1 MTGAA
6 YSLPVPSGDPY
17 VPGRGDVSFE
27 VTHYDLDLDYKMSSN
42 RLSGKAVLEVVA
54 VAPLAKLHLDLAG
67 LRVSKVSVDGI
78 PVKWSHRDQR
88 LNVAL
93 PQRLSP
99 DDRVTVAV
107 TYAGTPA
114 PVRSPWGEVGW
125 EELDDGV
132 LVASQPTGAPTWFPC
147 NDHPRSKAT
156 YRIAIECDS
165 PYEVV
170 ATGALTDRRVRGS
183 RTRRVFEQRRPMA
196 TYLAAVHAGQYE
208 QVTLAAGPV
217 PQRVVLPAGVKAQV
231 LADLRSQP
239 RMMSFF
245 TEVFGRYPFDDYT
258 VVVTADDLEIPL
270 EAQGM
275 ATFGQNWLRGRGAQ
289 ERLVAHE
296 LAHQWFGNSLTIES
310 WSDIWLNEGFA
321 CYAEWLWSEASGA
334 ATTDA
339 LAEGHR
345 SQLAALPQNLV
356 LADPG
361 PRLMFD
367 DRVYKRGA
375 LVLHALRRHL
385 GDDTFFALVRAWVA
399 AGEHGSV
406 STAGFVDLVLAHDDR
421 PAVHELLDAWLWQ
434 TPLPLLPAATRA

>member
-1 MTGAA
+1 MAFA
-6 YSLPVPSGDPY
+6 
-17 VPGRGDVSFE
+17 

-54 VAPLAKLHLDLAG
+54 LAPVAKLHLDLAG
-67 LRVSKVSVDGI
+67 LRVTKVSVDATS
-78 PVKWSHRDQR
+78 VKWAHRDQR
-88 LNVAL
+88 LTVTL
-93 PQRLSP
+93 RRRLVV
-99 DDRVTVAV
+99 DERVTVAI

-114 PVRSPWGEVGW
+114 PVRSPWGKVGW

-170 ATGALTDRRVRGS
+170 ATGVLTAKRVRGS
-183 RTRRVFEQRRPMA
+183 RTRRVFEQRHAMA
-196 TYLAAVHAGQYE
+196 TYLVAVHAGHYE

-217 PQRVVLPAGVKAQV
+217 PQRVVLPAAVKAPV
-231 LADLRSQP
+231 LTDLECQP

-245 TEVFGRYPFDDYT
+245 TQVFGRYPFDDYT
-258 VVVTADDLEIPL
+258 VVVTADELEIPL

-275 ATFGQNWLRGRGAQ
+275 ATFGPNWLRGRGAE

-296 LAHQWFGNSLTIES
+296 LAHQWFGNSLTITA

-321 CYAEWLWSEASGA
+321 CYAEWLWSEAAGA
-334 ATTDA
+334 ATADA
-339 LAEGHR
+339 LATEHH

-375 LVLHALRRHL
+375 LTLHALRRHL
-385 GDDTFFALVRAWVA
+385 GDHVFFALVQAWVA

-406 STAGFVDLVLAHDDR
+406 STAGFVDLVLAHDNR
-421 PAVHELLDAWLWQ
+421 PAVHELLDTWLWQ
-434 TPLPLLPAATRA
+434 LPVPRLPVATRA

>member
-1 MTGAA
+1 M
-6 YSLPVPSGDPY
+6 SSGDPY
-17 VPGRGDVSFE
+17 VPGRGDVAFE

-42 RLSGKAVLEVVA
+42 RLSGKALLEVVA
-54 VAPLAKLHLDLAG
+54 LAPLAKLHLDLAG
-67 LRVSKVSVDGI
+67 LRVSKVTVDGDA
-78 PVKWSHRDQR
+78 VKWAHRGER
-88 LNVAL
+88 LNVTL
-93 PQRLSP
+93 RHRLAT
-99 DDRVTVAV
+99 DERVRVAIA
-107 TYAGTPA
+107 YAGSPA

-132 LVASQPTGAPTWFPC
+132 LVASQPSGAPTWFPC

-170 ATGALTDRRVRGS
+170 ATGTLTDKRVRGS

-208 QVTLAAGPV
+208 QVLLADGPV
-217 PQRVVLPAGVKAQV
+217 PQRVVLPAAVKAPV
-231 LADLRSQP
+231 LADLERQP

-245 TEVFGRYPFDDYT
+245 AEVFGRYPFDDYT
-258 VVVTADDLEIPL
+258 VVVTADELEIPL

-275 ATFGQNWLRGRGAQ
+275 ATFGPNWLRGRGAE

-296 LAHQWFGNSLTIES
+296 LAHQWFGNSLTIS
-310 WSDIWLNEGFA
+310 TWSDIWLNEGFA

-334 ATTDA
+334 VSADA

-345 SQLAALPQNLV
+345 SQLAALPQTLV

-375 LVLHALRRHL
+375 LALHALRRQL

-399 AGEHGSV
+399 TYEHGSV
-406 STAGFVDLVLAHDDR
+406 STAGFVDLVVAHDDR
-421 PAVHELLDAWLWQ
+421 PAVHELLDAWLWR
-434 TPLPLLPAATRA
+434 TPLPLLPAATHA

>member
-1 MTGAA
+1 MAFA
-6 YSLPVPSGDPY
+6 
-17 VPGRGDVSFE
+17 

-42 RLSGKAVLEVVA
+42 RLSGKALLEVVA
-54 VAPLAKLHLDLAG
+54 LAPLAKLHLDLAG
-67 LRVSKVSVDGI
+67 LRVAKVAVDGTSA
-78 PVKWSHRDQR
+78 KWAHRDQR
-88 LNVAL
+88 LTVTL
-93 PQRLSP
+93 PRRLGV
-99 DDRVTVAV
+99 DDRVTVAI

-156 YRIAIECDS
+156 YRIAVECDS

-170 ATGALTDRRVRGS
+170 ATGALTAKRVRGS
-183 RTRRVFEQRRPMA
+183 RTRRVFEQRHPMA

-208 QVTLAAGPV
+208 HVTIAEGPV
-217 PQRVVLPAGVKAQV
+217 PQTVAFPAGVKVSV
-231 LADLRSQP
+231 LADLESQP
-239 RMMSFF
+239 QMMSFF

-275 ATFGQNWLRGRGAQ
+275 ATFGPNWLRGRGAQ

-296 LAHQWFGNSLTIES
+296 LAHQWFGNSLTITA

-321 CYAEWLWSEASGA
+321 CYAEWLWSEQSGA
-334 ATTDA
+334 ATADA
-339 LAEGHR
+339 LATDHHA
-345 SQLAALPQNLV
+345 QLAALPQNLV

-375 LVLHALRRHL
+375 LLLHALRRHL
-385 GDDTFFALVRAWVA
+385 GDQAFFALVRAWVE

-406 STAGFVDLVLAHDDR
+406 STAGFVDLVRGHDDR
-421 PAVHELLDAWLWQ
+421 PVVHELLDDWLWRM
-434 TPLPLLPAATRA
+434 PLPRLPAATRP

>member
-1 MTGAA
+1 M
-6 YSLPVPSGDPY
+6 PSGDPY

-54 VAPLAKLHLDLAG
+54 TVPVAKLHLDLVG
-67 LRVSKVSVDGI
+67 LRVSKVTVDGQT
-78 PVKWSHRDQR
+78 VKWAHRGER
-88 LNVAL
+88 LTIPL
-93 PQRLSP
+93 RHRLAAHE
-99 DDRVTVAV
+99 RVTVAI
-107 TYAGTPA
+107 TYAGSPA

-156 YRIAIECDS
+156 YRIGIECDS

-170 ATGALTDRRVRGS
+170 ATGTLTDKRVRGS
-183 RTRRVFEQRRPMA
+183 RTRRVFEQRHPMA
-196 TYLAAVHAGQYE
+196 TYLAAVHAGQYA
-208 QVTLAAGPV
+208 QVTLAEGPV
-217 PQRVVLPAGVKAQV
+217 PQRVVLPAGVKAPV
-231 LADLRSQP
+231 LADLARQP

-245 TEVFGRYPFDDYT
+245 TQAFGRYPFDDYT
-258 VVVTADDLEIPL
+258 VVVTADNLEIPL

-275 ATFGQNWLRGRGAQ
+275 ATFGPNWLRGRGSQ

-296 LAHQWFGNSLTIES
+296 LAHQWFGNSLTIAT

-334 ATTDA
+334 ATADA
-339 LAEGHR
+339 LAESHR
-345 SQLAALPQNLV
+345 SLLAALPQNLV

-375 LVLHALRRHL
+375 LALHSLRRCV
-385 GDDTFFALVRAWVA
+385 GDGTFFALVRAWVA
-399 AGEHGSV
+399 AHEHGSV
-406 STAGFVDLVLAHDDR
+406 STAEFVDLVLAHDGR
-421 PAVHELLDAWLWQ
+421 PAVHDLLETWLWQ
-434 TPLPLLPAATRA
+434 TSVPLLPAATRA